1 MTNKSYTAFYPSRP
15 YWAVSAIDFLSL
27 SETNSFPKA
36 MEEEVLLFEQN
47 GYVIRVCRDGEISL
61 RVDDI
66 EESIQN
72 KNPTSPIAVSVDL
85 WGRYLEL
92 LNTFYL
98 LLDCSVLE
106 IQKFCYFN
114 LHEITN
120 RDAYRYALVDDKF
133 SGGGIASE
141 SLSSKFQMLRHGV
154 NMLAGVPIQ
163 ANPEISMRQII
174 THESI
179 EKAVQLF
186 DKVIRINNFPALLST
201 LAKGVSEYKV
211 GNYRA
216 SIVFSWFV
224 IEAILNRMWANA
236 LVDLDKSIGGGLM
249 RIDTKRMKSLTEKNF
264 SIFHI
269 SNTLE
274 LLNIL
279 EYDLFKKIDDLR
291 RVRNSIVHDGSFN
304 PDFDKAAFALNTA
317 KEMIEKVGDVKFQ
330 LNLAFSVS
338 GI

>member
-1 MTNKSYTAFYPSRP
+1 MTNKSYIAFYPSRP
-15 YWAVSAIDFLSL
+15 YWAVSAIDFSSL
-27 SETNSFPKA
+27 SESNSFPKA
-36 MEEEVLLFEQN
+36 MEEEVLLIQQN
-47 GYVIRVCRDGEISL
+47 GYVIRICRDGEISL
-61 RVDDI
+61 RVDNI
-66 EESIQN
+66 EELIQN
-72 KNPTSPIAVSVDL
+72 KNLISPITVSVDL

-120 RDAYRYALVDDKF
+120 RDAYRYTLVDDKF
-133 SGGGIASE
+133 SGGGVASE

-163 ANPEISMRQII
+163 ANPEISMRHII
-174 THESI
+174 TLESI
-179 EKAVQLF
+179 EKAVHLF
-186 DKVIRINNFPALLST
+186 DKVIRVDKFPALLST

-216 SIVFSWFV
+216 SIVFSWFA
-224 IEAILNRMWANA
+224 IEALLNRMWANA
-236 LVDLDKSIGGGLM
+236 LTELNNNIGNGFK
-249 RIDTKRMKSLTEKNF
+249 RIDSKRMKSLTEKNY

-269 SNTLE
+269 SNALE

-279 EYDLFKKIDDLR
+279 EYDLFKKIDELR
-291 RVRNSIVHDGSFN
+291 KVRNSIVHEGGFEPGSDN
-304 PDFDKAAFALNTA
+304 AALALTTA
-317 KEMIEKVGDVKFQ
+317 KEMIEKMGDIKFQ